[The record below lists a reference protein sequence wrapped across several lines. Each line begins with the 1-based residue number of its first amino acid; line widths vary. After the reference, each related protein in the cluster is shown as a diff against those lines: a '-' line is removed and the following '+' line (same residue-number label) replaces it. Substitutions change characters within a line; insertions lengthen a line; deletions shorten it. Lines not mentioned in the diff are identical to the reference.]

1 MIIPAKLEIVREG
14 GKATLQYSI
23 RATVNAQGCITDIN
37 LARQ

>member
-1 MIIPAKLEIVREG
+1 MIIPAKLEIVCEG

-23 RATVNAQGCITDIN
+23 RATVNAQGRITDIN